1 MHRSLGDLEALGQGS
16 TGHPAMGLQQQQRG
30 QQSIGFQRLTSSF
43 SFSFFNYDIP
53 CHEWFFTLH
62 SVSQNRF
69 GGETHGT
76 QGIFPEATGAGD
88 HAEPQSD

>member
-1 MHRSLGDLEALGQGS
+1 MHRSLGHLEAFGQGS
-16 TGHPAMGLQQQQRG
+16 TSHAAMGLQQQQRG
-30 QQSIGFQRLTSSF
+30 QQSIGFQRLTSWI
-43 SFSFFNYDIP
+43 SFSFFNYDTP
-53 CHEWFFTLH
+53 CHEWIFTLH
-62 SVSQNRF
+62 SVSRTF